1 MHTPQVNHT
10 LDIMQSTSLT
20 QVGKIYGK
28 VFEMLKTAYRGR
40 WRKSHTEILQI
51 YFFFCLLD
59 KIHLIMTRPTISY
72 KFREKEESNMFDV
85 FVFANKKLM
94 HDCN

>member
-1 MHTPQVNHT
+1 ME
-10 LDIMQSTSLT
+10 
-20 QVGKIYGK
+20 K
-28 VFEMLKTAYRGR
+28 
-40 WRKSHTEILQI
+40 KSHWNPADLL
-51 YFFFCLLD
+51 FFCLLD
-59 KIHLIMTRPTISY
+59 KIHLIMTRPAISY